1 MKVLVVKTSSLGDVI
16 HTLPALTDATHAIPG
31 IRFDWVVEQAFAE
44 VPGWHPAVDRI
55 IPVAIREWRKHP
67 LQARKSGQ
75 WSNFKESI
83 GTTEYQAVIDAQ
95 GLLKSAWLTRYAS
108 GRVFGLDKASAREP
122 LAARFYDVKCAVAKG
137 QHAVERVRQLFATAL
152 GYAYDPTHKGRYD
165 LNFSQ
170 ARQKRV
176 VLLHGT
182 TWPTKHW
189 SEVAWQALAK
199 LAIAGGYE
207 VCLPWGNEPEKL
219 RAKRIAESSGAQLLD
234 RMTLTEIARLLAGSA
249 GCVTVDTGLGH
260 LAAAVD
266 TPTVALFGPTNPA
279 LTACYGEHQAY
290 LNATLDCV
298 PCMARTCRIKP
309 DFEKMAGTPP
319 CLEGFSP
326 DRVFDALLQSMSQL
340 ETAT

>member
-1 MKVLVVKTSSLGDVI
+1 VKVLVVKTSSLGDVI
-16 HTLPALTDATHAIPG
+16 HTLPALTDATNANPD
-31 IRFDWVVEQAFAE
+31 IRFDWVVEKAFAE
-44 VPGWHPAVDRI
+44 VPAWHPAVDRI
-55 IPVAIREWRKHP
+55 IPVAIRQWRKHP
-67 LQARKSGQ
+67 LQARKSGE
-75 WSNFKESI
+75 WSAFKEAI
-83 GTTEYQAVIDAQ
+83 GATEYEAVIDAQ
-95 GLLKSAWLTRYAS
+95 GLLKSAWLTRYARGS
-108 GRVFGLDKASAREP
+108 VAGLDKSSAREP
-122 LAARFYDVKCAVAKG
+122 LAARFYDRKFVVAKG
-137 QHAVERVRQLFATAL
+137 QHAVERIRQLFATAL
-152 GYAYDPTHKGRYD
+152 GYAYDQSQRGRYN
-165 LNFSQ
+165 LSFSEV
-170 ARQKRV
+170 RQKRL

-189 SEVAWQALAK
+189 SENAWQELAK
-199 LAIAGGYE
+199 LAIAKGYE
-207 VCLPWGNEPEKL
+207 VCVPWGNEPEKL
-219 RAKRIAESSGAQLLD
+219 RAKRITEMSGAKLLN

-266 TPTVALFGPTNPA
+266 TPTIALFGPTNPE
-279 LTACYGEHQAY
+279 LTACYGQNQVY
-290 LNATLDCV
+290 LRSTMDCA